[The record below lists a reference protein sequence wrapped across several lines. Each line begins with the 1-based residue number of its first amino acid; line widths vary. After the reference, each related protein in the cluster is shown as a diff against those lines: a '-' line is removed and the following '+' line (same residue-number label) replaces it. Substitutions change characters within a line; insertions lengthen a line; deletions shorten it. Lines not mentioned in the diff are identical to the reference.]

1 MFTIVIIAILI
12 ISLSLLLFCVIF
24 FIMIVI
30 YKKKFCCLLSIIMYF
45 DANNVDLS
53 NPHVNNSVL
62 LLNTIS
68 CVQGI
73 VYFYVILRF
82 IFFC

>member
-12 ISLSLLLFCVIF
+12 IIITIIILYDF

-68 CVQGI
+68 YVQEI
-73 VYFYVILRF
+73 IYSYVILRF

>member
-1 MFTIVIIAILI
+1 
-12 ISLSLLLFCVIF
+12 
-24 FIMIVI
+24 MIVI
-30 YKKKFCCLLSIIMYF
+30 HKNKFCCLLSIIMYF

-68 CVQGI
+68 YVQGI

-82 IFFC
+82 IFFVEL

>member
-1 MFTIVIIAILI
+1 
-12 ISLSLLLFCVIF
+12 
-24 FIMIVI
+24 MIVI
-30 YKKKFCCLLSIIMYF
+30 HKKKFCCLLSIIMYF
-45 DANNVDLS
+45 DDLS

-68 CVQGI
+68 YVQEI